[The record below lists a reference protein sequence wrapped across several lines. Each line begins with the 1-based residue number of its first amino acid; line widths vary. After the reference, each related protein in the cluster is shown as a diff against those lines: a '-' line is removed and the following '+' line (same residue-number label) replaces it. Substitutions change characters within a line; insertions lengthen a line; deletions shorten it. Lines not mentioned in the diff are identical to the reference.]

1 VVNDHALEFLGSLE
15 RAEAGLLTWGL
26 VDGFFSEGEIEQRAE
41 DFLTG
46 LSSCGVEGGHT
57 SGWELIEALLDDHLL
72 WKLPNSERYRTRMA
86 ESVRL
91 FARLR
96 QIFPDARNVAW
107 RTAPNLVADYRL
119 LLRPRTYPRRSVST
133 SEALNIISTNVELS
147 DVEDSVIRAFLHG
160 GSSKELT
167 LSGFQVRAANRVL
180 HSARL
185 NWASGTVVCAGTGSG
200 KTLAFYLPAYAAI
213 STLLS
218 SEYWTKCLAI
228 YPRNELLKDQFRE
241 ALSNARLIAPALQQH
256 GKRKLALGALYGDV
270 PRTARSL
277 LQQGAGLMWQR
288 LTLRGSVAYECPF
301 VRCPQ
306 CKEPMAWLE
315 SDIRVPFERLVC
327 TGQTCTEHLE
337 PDEIR
342 LTRER
347 MFEQPPDVLFTSTEM
362 LNQNLSSAV
371 YTRLF
376 GLGVQPDRRPIFVLL
391 DEVHSYEN
399 THGAH
404 VALLLRRWRYA
415 SQARPHFVG
424 LSATL
429 VDASRFFADLVGVSP
444 GSVSEISPQES
455 EMQAHGEEYLLALRG
470 DPSSGTSLLS
480 TTIQAVMLL
489 RRVLDPRGRG
499 VFGRRVF
506 VFTDNL
512 DVINRLFHNLL
523 DAEGFNAFG
532 QPNPRRIGGS
542 LANVRATT
550 LPNAS
555 DRFQAGQN
563 WALVEDIG
571 HVLAAGSRIN
581 IGRTS
586 SQDVGV
592 DPSAE
597 IIVATSSL
605 EVGFD
610 DPEVGA
616 VIQHKAPQSAAAFL
630 QRKGRAGRQQEMRPW
645 TVVVLSDY
653 GRDRSAYQA
662 YDQLFSPM
670 LPPRHL
676 PLGNRAVLRM
686 QAAFG
691 LLDWLARRLPSS
703 HRPDPWSDFSQAADE
718 ISNVVFA
725 QDVRTR
731 QSLYADY
738 LRNLLERT
746 DVRDE
751 FATFLVRSLGI
762 DADTVSA
769 ILWESPR
776 AILTEVAP
784 TLLRRLERGWKRA
797 SGEGV
802 EQHLFR
808 KPLPEFVPLA
818 LFGDL
823 QLPELL
829 VRLPALGR
837 IPARS
842 ETMPLTQALGE
853 FAPGRVSRRFGVTHS
868 GERHWVDPGTN
879 NDLLID
885 SYCPVHDRQELGRF
899 AYRSEASIVELPVFR
914 PHAIDVTV
922 PPADVQQSSNAF
934 LEWQVEIVPTGEG
947 HEIEIPMGSP
957 WANLLEPF
965 RFHTHNLGLQIEV
978 RRFATAVTASVGRR
992 GQPSVENRFQF
1003 VCVATNSTT
1012 ETAALGFI
1020 ADVDGIQVKFRYPA
1034 RFYELCLADERL
1046 VHGLRPARF
1055 YDVVRTAPSLDG
1067 IANEFQRR
1075 WLAQA
1080 YLSTVTAEALRSE
1093 CKLRDAEAAINGGTS
1108 KTTIQEVLRTI
1119 LQWAEEDSNTDD
1131 STDGSQD
1138 GDAIPRR
1145 LREMLDLLHH
1155 PETLVALHNAAETL
1169 WNPIDATWEPWLRN
1183 RFRSTLGA
1191 GLVEAAHLLCP
1202 RMGEGTLLVDV
1213 DARPR
1218 LDHAATED
1226 SSDELWLTEA
1236 TIGGGGFVE
1245 EFLGRYGEDPRH
1257 YFHLLE
1263 AALAPSDLEVISAE
1277 LKRTL
1282 EFVTS
1287 AAAEHATLR
1296 KAFATVR
1303 VADSHEASA
1312 LSLTTLRTELASRG
1326 ILPTP
1331 TLLIA
1336 LNARVLRPGTNE
1348 NTDKFLARVI
1358 GDWEIA
1364 QKQLGID
1371 VDARVFAFVC
1381 SGDPS
1386 LEQALAL
1393 NPVGDSDESRAA
1405 WRYGVLYGVLWP
1417 SGAQIRIESLRA
1429 VNHFTRLPDCDRLFV
1444 LAAISHS
1451 AKQVE
1456 LVDDSWFE
1464 KLARTLVQNGVAQ
1477 VAGSVSQLDRF
1488 SAALLR
1494 IGSEPIDSEALLIY
1508 ARLSGIQR
1516 DGNRVLAT
1524 IDLPEAFQ

>member
-1 VVNDHALEFLGSLE
+1 MVNEHALEFLGSLE

-26 VDGFFSEGEIEQRAE
+26 VDGVFSEGEIEQRAE

-46 LSSCGVEGGHT
+46 LSSRGVEGGYT
-57 SGWELIEALLDDHLL
+57 SGWELVEALLDDHLL
-72 WKLPNSERYRTRMA
+72 WRLPNSERYRTRMA

-96 QIFPDARNVAW
+96 QIFPDARNIAW

-119 LLRPRTYPRRSVST
+119 LLRPRTYPRRTIST
-133 SEALNIISTNVELS
+133 NEALGAIRTNVELN
-147 DVEDSVIRAFLHG
+147 DVEESVIRALLRA

-167 LSGFQVRAANRVL
+167 LAGFQVRAANRIL

-185 NWASGTVVCAGTGSG
+185 NWPSGTVVCAGTGSG

-213 STLLS
+213 STRLS

-228 YPRNELLKDQFRE
+228 YPRNELLKDQLRE
-241 ALSNARLIAPALQQH
+241 ALANARLIAPALQQH
-256 GKRKLALGALYGDV
+256 GKRKLVLGALYGDV

-277 LQQGAGLMWQR
+277 LQTGAGQIWQR
-288 LTLRGSVAYECPF
+288 ITLRGRVAYECPF

-315 SDIRVPFERLVC
+315 SDLQIPLERLFC
-327 TGQTCTEHLE
+327 TGQTCGEHLE
-337 PDEIR
+337 PDEMR

-362 LNQNLSSAV
+362 LNQNLSSAA

-429 VDASRFFADLVGVSP
+429 ADAPRFFADLVGVSP
-444 GSVSEISPQES
+444 GSVSEISPQEA
-455 EMQAHGEEYLLALRG
+455 EMQAHGAEYLLALRG

-489 RRVLDPRGRG
+489 RRVLDQRGRAY
-499 VFGRRVF
+499 FGSRVF

-523 DAEGFNAFG
+523 DAEGFDAFG
-532 QPNPRRIGGS
+532 RPNPRRIGGS
-542 LANVRATT
+542 LANLRATT
-550 LPNAS
+550 LPNGS
-555 DRFQAGQN
+555 DRLQAGQN

-571 HVLAAGSRIN
+571 HVLAPGSRIW

-592 DPSAE
+592 DPNAE

-616 VIQHKAPQSAAAFL
+616 VIQHKAPQSSAAFI
-630 QRKGRAGRQQEMRPW
+630 QRKGRAGRQQGMRPW

-691 LLDWLARRLPSS
+691 LLDWLARRLPPS
-703 HRPDPWSDFSQAADE
+703 HRPDPWSDFSQPAEE
-718 ISNVVFA
+718 IRNVAFA

-751 FATFLVRSLGI
+751 FATFLARSLAV
-762 DADTVSA
+762 DDDTVSA
-769 ILWESPR
+769 LLWEPPR
-776 AILTEVAP
+776 AILTEAAP
-784 TLLRRLERGWKRA
+784 TLLRRLERGWQRA
-797 SGEGV
+797 SEQGF

-823 QLPELL
+823 QLPEISI
-829 VRLPALGR
+829 RLPALGR

-842 ETMPLTQALGE
+842 ETMPLTQALAE
-853 FAPGRVSRRFGVTHS
+853 FAPGRVSRRFGVTHG
-868 GERHWVDPGTN
+868 GERHWVDPGSN
-879 NDLLID
+879 NDLLFD
-885 SYCPVHDRQELGRF
+885 SYCPVSDRQELGRF

-914 PHAIDVTV
+914 PHAIEVTV

-957 WANLLEPF
+957 WCNLLEPF

-992 GQPSVENRFQF
+992 GQPSVENRLQF
-1003 VCVATNSTT
+1003 VCAASNGTT
-1012 ETAALGFI
+1012 EAAALGFI

-1034 RFYELCLADERL
+1034 RLYELCLTDERL
-1046 VHGLRPARF
+1046 VHGIRPARF
-1055 YDVVRTAPSLDG
+1055 HDLVRTAPSLDG
-1067 IANEFQRR
+1067 IANGFQRS

-1080 YLSTVTAEALRSE
+1080 YLSTISAEALRSA
-1093 CKLRDAEAAINGGTS
+1093 CTLRDSEAAISGRTS
-1108 KTTIQEVLRTI
+1108 KTTIQEVLKTI
-1119 LQWAEEDSNTDD
+1119 LQWAEEDLNTND

-1138 GDAIPRR
+1138 GDATPRR
-1145 LREMLDLLHH
+1145 LRELLDLLHH
-1155 PETLVALHNAAETL
+1155 SETLAVLHDAAKALWE
-1169 WNPIDATWEPWLRN
+1169 PIDVTWEPWLRN

-1191 GLVEAAHLLCP
+1191 GVMEAAHLLCP
-1202 RMGEGTLLVDV
+1202 RMGEGSLLVDV

-1218 LDHAATED
+1218 LNHVAARDDT
-1226 SSDELWLTEA
+1226 DELWFTET

-1245 EFLGRYGEDPRH
+1245 EFLDQYGEDPRR
-1257 YFHLLE
+1257 YFHLLD
-1263 AALAPSDLEVISAE
+1263 AALAPSDLELISAE

-1287 AAAEHATLR
+1287 VAPEHTAL
-1296 KAFATVR
+1296 KEAFAEAR
-1303 VADSHEASA
+1303 VADSHEASVRA
-1312 LSLTTLRTELASRG
+1312 LTSIRRELASRG
-1326 ILPTP
+1326 VLPTP

-1358 GDWEIA
+1358 ADWEVA
-1364 QKQLGID
+1364 QSQLGID
-1371 VDARVFAFVC
+1371 IDARVFAFVR

-1386 LEQALAL
+1386 LEQALGVNA
-1393 NPVGDSDESRAA
+1393 VGDSEESRAA
-1405 WRYGVLYGVLWP
+1405 WRYGVLYGMLWP
-1417 SGAQIRIESLRA
+1417 SGAQIRTETLRA
-1429 VNHFTRLPDCDRLFV
+1429 VNLFTPLPDCDRLLV
-1444 LAAISHS
+1444 LVAMFRS
-1451 AKQVE
+1451 ANEVE
-1456 LVDDSWFE
+1456 LLDDSWFE
-1464 KLARTLVQNGVAQ
+1464 KLAHTLVQNGVAQ
-1477 VAGSVSQLDRF
+1477 LVGSATQLDRF
-1488 SAALLR
+1488 GAALLR
-1494 IGSEPIDSEALLIY
+1494 IASEPIDSEALLVY
-1508 ARLSGIQR
+1508 ARLGGIQR
-1516 DGNRVLAT
+1516 DGNRLLAT
-1524 IDLPEAFQ
+1524 IELPEAFQ